1 MLIEN
6 IMYFALGFFAAGL
19 LALVVLPAVWKRAV
33 RLTRRRIEAATP
45 ITLAEF
51 RADKDQLRAE
61 FALTIRKLEQTIET
75 QRARLAEQLAEVNQA
90 RADTGAMKLERERF
104 AAELAERDVREDA
117 LRTELADTERQL
129 ADLAQQLRMRER
141 DLEARAAELAE
152 LRETIRGDAPASLDV
167 DGETLTGDYDD
178 DVERL
183 TTALAIERKRSSFL
197 EEQARDLVAR
207 LESSDRRSAEATAA
221 IAQMRGA
228 LASRDERKA
237 AAELEAAEARIASA
251 ETRLNE
257 ILGEE
262 QAPTADAAPLLAET
276 LGQADALAAL
286 REMVVGVESSI
297 LSGPPSDKAELRD
310 RLSEIARRVSRVV
323 YAADSDTTAPE
334 PEESL
339 FDRVQRFADEDLDH
353 VEAEEPQRRV
363 SERMTA
369 LQEILGR

>member
-19 LALVVLPAVWKRAV
+19 VAVVLLPAVWKRAV

-61 FALTIRKLEQTIET
+61 FAMTTRKLEQTIET
-75 QRARLAEQLAEVNQA
+75 LRARLAEQLAEVNQA

-104 AAELAERDVREDA
+104 AAELSERDVREEG
-117 LRTELADTERQL
+117 LRTELAQIERKT

-141 DLEARAAELAE
+141 DLEGRLAELAE
-152 LRETIRGDAPASLDV
+152 LRETIRSDVPASLDV
-167 DGETLTGDYDD
+167 DGESLTGDYDED
-178 DVERL
+178 IERL
-183 TTALAIERKRSSFL
+183 TTALAIERKRSASL
-197 EEQARDLVAR
+197 EEQARELVAQ
-207 LESSDRRSAEATAA
+207 LENYDRRSTEASAA
-221 IAQMRGA
+221 IGQMREA

-237 AAELEAAEARIASA
+237 SAELEVAEARIASA

-262 QAPTADAAPLLAET
+262 PVASTSRAPLLA
-276 LGQADALAAL
+276 DALGEDDALVAL
-286 REMVVGVESSI
+286 RDMVLGVEDAI
-297 LSGPPSDKAELRD
+297 LSKKFSDEAALRD
-310 RLSEIARRVSRVV
+310 RLGKIASRVSHIV
-323 YAADSDTTAPE
+323 YASEPAETAR

-339 FDRVQRFADEDLDH
+339 FDRVQRFADEDLET
-353 VEAEEPQRRV
+353 VEAADPQRRV
-363 SERMTA
+363 TERMSA

>member
-1 MLIEN
+1 
-6 IMYFALGFFAAGL
+6 MYFALGFFAAGL
-19 LALVVLPAVWKRAV
+19 AALVLLPAVWKRAV

-61 FALTIRKLEQTIET
+61 FALTTRKLEQTIET

-117 LRTELADTERQL
+117 LRTELAETERQIAEL
-129 ADLAQQLRMRER
+129 GQQLRMRER

-152 LRETIRGDAPASLDV
+152 LRDTIRGDAPASLDV
-167 DGETLTGDYDD
+167 DGATLSGDYDD

-183 TTALAIERKRSSFL
+183 TTALAVERKRSSAL
-197 EEQARDLVAR
+197 EEQARDLVAQ
-207 LESSDRRSAEATAA
+207 LDKSDRRSAEATAA
-221 IAQMRGA
+221 IAQMREA
-228 LASRDERKA
+228 LSSRDERKA
-237 AAELEAAEARIASA
+237 AAELEVAEARIASA

-262 QAPTADAAPLLAET
+262 QAPTAAPTPLLAET
-276 LGQADALAAL
+276 FGEADELAAL
-286 REMVVGVESSI
+286 RDMVVGVESSI
-297 LSGPPSDKAELRD
+297 LSSETIDEAELRS
-310 RLSEIARRVSRVV
+310 RLGEIASRVSRVV
-323 YAADSDTTAPE
+323 YASDADAADAK

-339 FDRVQRFADEDLDH
+339 FDRVQRFADEDLDE
-353 VEAEEPQRRV
+353 VDAQDPQRRL

>member
-6 IMYFALGFFAAGL
+6 IMYFALGFLASGL
-19 LALVVLPAVWKRAV
+19 LALVLLPAVWKRAV

-61 FALTIRKLEQTIET
+61 FALTTRKLEQTIEAL
-75 QRARLAEQLAEVNQA
+75 RARLAEQLAEVNQA
-90 RADTGAMKLERERF
+90 RADVGAMKVERERH

-117 LRTELADTERQL
+117 LRTELAESERRA
-129 ADLAQQLRMRER
+129 ADFAQQLRMRER
-141 DLEARAAELAE
+141 DLEARSAELAE
-152 LRETIRGDAPASLDV
+152 LRDTIRGDAPASLDV
-167 DGETLTGDYDD
+167 DGDSLTGEYDE

-207 LESSDRRSAEATAA
+207 LENSDRRSAEANAA
-221 IAQMRGA
+221 IAQMREA

-262 QAPTADAAPLLAET
+262 QRPTDAPAPLLAQT
-276 LGQADALAAL
+276 LGEADALAAL
-286 REMVVGVESSI
+286 RDMVLGVENAI
-297 LSGPPSDKAELRD
+297 LSGKDVDRTKLRD
-310 RLSEIARRVSRVV
+310 QLGDIAGKVSRIV
-323 YAADSDTTAPE
+323 YASDQDAEVPAA
-334 PEESL
+334 EESL
-339 FDRVQRFADEDLDH
+339 FDRVQRFADEDLDDGP
-353 VEAEEPQRRV
+353 AEDPQRRV

>member
-1 MLIEN
+1 
-6 IMYFALGFFAAGL
+6 
-19 LALVVLPAVWKRAV
+19 
-33 RLTRRRIEAATP
+33 
-45 ITLAEF
+45 
-51 RADKDQLRAE
+51 
-61 FALTIRKLEQTIET
+61 
-75 QRARLAEQLAEVNQA
+75 
-90 RADTGAMKLERERF
+90 MKLERERF

-117 LRTELADTERQL
+117 LRTELADTERQI

-152 LRETIRGDAPASLDV
+152 LRETIHGDAPPSLDV

-221 IAQMRGA
+221 IAQMRDA

-286 REMVVGVESSI
+286 RDMVVGVESSI

-310 RLSEIARRVSRVV
+310 RLSEIAKRVSRVV
-323 YAADSDTTAPE
+323 YAADSDTTTPE

>member
-19 LALVVLPAVWKRAV
+19 LALVLLPAVWKRAV

-61 FALTIRKLEQTIET
+61 FALTTRKLEQTIET

-90 RADTGAMKLERERF
+90 RADTGAMKLERQRF

-117 LRTELADTERQL
+117 LRTELAETERQL

-141 DLEARAAELAE
+141 ELEARLAE
-152 LRETIRGDAPASLDV
+152 LSELRDTVRGDAPASLDV
-167 DGETLTGDYDD
+167 DGQTLTGEYDD

-207 LESSDRRSAEATAA
+207 LENSDRRSAEATAA
-221 IAQMRGA
+221 IAQMREA
-228 LASRDERKA
+228 LSSRDERKA

-251 ETRLNE
+251 ENRLKE

-262 QAPTADAAPLLAET
+262 QPAAAAAAPSLAQT
-276 LGQADALAAL
+276 LGDADALDAL
-286 REMVVGVESSI
+286 RAMVLGVESTI
-297 LSGPPSDKAELRD
+297 LASDTADTADLRN
-310 RLSEIARRVSRVV
+310 RLGEIAIRVSRVV
-323 YAADSDTTAPE
+323 YAADTEAVAPE
-334 PEESL
+334 REESL
-339 FDRVQRFADEDLDH
+339 FDRVQRFADEDLENEDT
-353 VEAEEPQRRV
+353 EDPQRRV

>member
-6 IMYFALGFFAAGL
+6 IMYFALGLFAAGL
-19 LALVVLPAVWKRAV
+19 LALVLLPAVWKRAV

-61 FALTIRKLEQTIET
+61 FALTTRKLEQTIET

-90 RADTGAMKLERERF
+90 RADAGAMKLERQRF

-117 LRTELADTERQL
+117 LRTELAEAERQL
-129 ADLAQQLRMRER
+129 ADLGQQLRMRER
-141 DLEARAAELAE
+141 ELEARLAE
-152 LRETIRGDAPASLDV
+152 LTELRDTVRGDAPASLDV
-167 DGETLTGDYDD
+167 DGQTLTGEYDD
-178 DVERL
+178 DIERL

-221 IAQMRGA
+221 IAQMREA
-228 LASRDERKA
+228 LSSRDERKA

-251 ETRLNE
+251 ENRLKE

-262 QAPTADAAPLLAET
+262 QPAAEAAAPSLAQT
-276 LGQADALAAL
+276 LGDADALDSL
-286 REMVVGVESSI
+286 RDMVLGVESSI
-297 LSGPPSDKAELRD
+297 LAGETTDPSDLRN
-310 RLSEIARRVSRVV
+310 RLGEIAIRVSRVV
-323 YAADSDTTAPE
+323 YAADTEAAPSE
-334 PEESL
+334 REESL
-339 FDRVQRFADEDLDH
+339 FDRVQRFADEDLEQ
-353 VEAEEPQRRV
+353 VEAEDPQRRV